1 MSSPDVAVTYF
12 TVLHNS
18 HPGKEHAADGELDCG
33 WAYDDQ
39 RIVGV
44 YSTQEKAVQ
53 AIEDARRLPG
63 FSADPPCFVIDEDT
77 VGDEWSE
84 GFITEFW
91 T

>member
-1 MSSPDVAVTYF
+1 MPSPDGAVTYF

-44 YSTQEKAVQ
+44 YSTREKA
-53 AIEDARRLPG
+53 G
-63 FSADPPCFVIDEDT
+63 
-77 VGDEWSE
+77 
-84 GFITEFW
+84 
-91 T
+91 

>member
-18 HPGKEHAADGELDCG
+18 HPERNTRPTESWTAG

-44 YSTQEKAVQ
+44 YPTQEKAVQ